1 MLPRP
6 PSWWDL
12 LPLPKNSTPLSA
24 FGLDFWRLGPHW
36 VASPQSPHFPQCV
49 RVLIKILLVPI
60 FGAKECIRMQDFVL
74 KYTKNNSGGPDP
86 RNPAPGG
93 EKFVRTHPH
102 AHPPNAG
109 APPHL
114 LGWLRPCPT
123 PCPPAKCCG
132 PSASSKLA
140 TALDTITK
148 QYLCKGL
155 QLFKL

>member
-1 MLPRP
+1 MKKIFGRSRAPLRTPLGSSTVLPRP
-6 PSWWDL
+6 PSCWDL

-102 AHPPNAG
+102 AH
-109 APPHL
+109 
-114 LGWLRPCPT
+114 
-123 PCPPAKCCG
+123 CPPAECWC
-132 PSASSKLA
+132 PSTSSRLA
-140 TALDTITK
+140 TALPHPVPTR
-148 QYLCKGL
+148 QMLWPL
-155 QLFKL
+155 RFF